1 MADPEK
7 GAPAPAM
14 EEDIDEEDVEDVED
28 EEGGGERKELV
39 DKLMKDPQVLAALQT
54 KLRRYLGTPSG
65 YISSLPV
72 AVKRRIKALKKLQ
85 LQYTDLE
92 AAFYKEVHALEV
104 KYDKMHQALYEKRRH
119 VVTSEYEPNDEEC
132 DFPSDDETDDEK
144 NLSKDMEEKAKIDEK
159 DENKV
164 HDFDENT
171 KGIPEFW
178 LTIFKNVDL
187 LAEMVQDYDEPILK
201 HLIDIQ
207 LKFHDE
213 PMGFT
218 LEFHFSENEYFTNK
232 VLTKYYEMKCVPDK
246 DDPFGFEGPEI
257 FKCKGCTLDWK
268 KGKNVTVKTIKKKQK
283 HKSRGAVRT
292 ITKTLQNDSFFNFF
306 NPPPVPEDP
315 NEEMDED
322 TQALLTADFEI
333 GHYIRERIIPR
344 AVLFYTGEA
353 LDDEDFEEEEGEE
366 GEEGDDEEEEDDP
379 DYDPSKDKAAKGQQ
393 PPECKQQ

>member
-1 MADPEK
+1 MS
-7 GAPAPAM
+7 
-14 EEDIDEEDVEDVED
+14 EEEVDDVE
-28 EEGGGERKELV
+28 EEGEEGERKELV

-54 KLRRYLGTPSG
+54 KLRRFLGTPSG
-65 YISSLPV
+65 YIGSLPV
-72 AVKRRIKALKKLQ
+72 AVKKRVKALKKIQ

-92 AAFYKEVHALEV
+92 ADFYKEVHALEV
-104 KYDKMHQALYEKRRH
+104 KYDKMHQELYEKRRQ
-119 VVTSEYEPNDEEC
+119 VICSEHEPTEDEC
-132 DFPSDDETDDEK
+132 DFPSDDEDEDK
-144 NLSKDMEEKAKIDEK
+144 NLSKDMEEKAKLEEDKE
-159 DENKV
+159 ENKI
-164 HDFDENT
+164 HEFDENT

-187 LAEMVQDYDEPILK
+187 LAEMVQEYDEPILK
-201 HLIDIQ
+201 HLADIQ

-218 LEFHFSENEYFTNK
+218 LEFHFQENEFFTNK
-232 VLTKYYEMKCVPDK
+232 VLTKYYEMKCSPDK
-246 DDPFGFEGPEI
+246 EDPFGFEGPEI
-257 FKCKGCTLDWK
+257 FKCKGCTIDWK

-292 ITKTLQNDSFFNFF
+292 ITKTVQNDSFFNFF

-379 DYDPSKDKAAKGQQ
+379 DYDPTKDKSVKGQQ
-393 PPECKQQ
+393 PAECKQQ

>member
-1 MADPEK
+1 MSEE
-7 GAPAPAM
+7 
-14 EEDIDEEDVEDVED
+14 EEDMEDDDDSV
-28 EEGGGERKELV
+28 ERKELV
-39 DKLMKDPQVLAALQT
+39 DKLMKDPKVLAALQT
-54 KLRRYLGTPSG
+54 KLRRFLGTQSG

-85 LQYTDLE
+85 LEYTDLE
-92 AAFYKEVHALEV
+92 AKFYKDVHELEV
-104 KYDKMHQALYEKRRH
+104 KYDKLHQTLYEKRKGIVNAEH
-119 VVTSEYEPNDEEC
+119 EPNDDEC
-132 DFPSDDETDDEK
+132 DFPSDDEEDEK
-144 NLSKDMEEKAKIDEK
+144 DLCKDMEDKAKLEGK
-159 DENKV
+159 DKAENAEETTKL

-187 LAEMVQDYDEPILK
+187 LSEMVQDYDEPILR
-201 HLIDIQ
+201 HLTDIQ
-207 LKFHDE
+207 LKFHDQ

-218 LEFHFSENEYFTNK
+218 LEFSFTENEHFTNK
-232 VLTKYYEMKCVPDK
+232 TLTKYYEMKCTPDK
-246 DDPFGFEGPEI
+246 EEPFSFEGPEI
-257 FKCKGCTLDWK
+257 FKCKGCTVDWK

-292 ITKTLQNDSFFNFF
+292 ITKTVQNDSFFNFF

-333 GHYIRERIIPR
+333 GHYIRERIVPR

-366 GEEGDDEEEEDDP
+366 GEEGDEDEEEDDP
-379 DYDPSKDKAAKGQQ
+379 DYDPSKDKGAKDQQ
-393 PPECKQQ
+393 AECKQQ